1 MKIVIERNTLSDL
14 ISNVIGAVSKNH
26 YIEVLRCLLIE
37 CDDQCLSITGSN
49 IAVTITSKSAGSYL
63 FKNNDEVDQR
73 FICAL
78 DAVKL
83 NSIVKNYKKGSMS
96 LELKDGFVTVKQG
109 RSTFKIKSNDASHY
123 PAEDE
128 TSNEQTRKV
137 VDTFSIE
144 CAVLSDLINK
154 TQRSAA
160 VSDVR
165 NYLNG
170 LCFSFSNNLKLY
182 GTNGHTL
189 SHAFTAINNQTEHST
204 IIAKSM
210 IPLLLKIL
218 NDGECSITA
227 YMNRVVFDINDIKL
241 TCTVINEKTPDY
253 DRLINSSYID
263 AFSVNKEQIMDAV
276 RLAATLRDGDF
287 FGVCFTKKDNV
298 LDVYVS
304 KENNSFDDCVEI
316 ESLSDNQFDMKL
328 NVDYILNALSVI
340 EGETVTFMVVD
351 NNSTISSIC
360 LKTNE
365 ERDGLHIIMPMR
377 N

>member
-49 IAVTITSKSAGSYL
+49 IAVTITAKSAGSYL
-63 FKNNDEVDQR
+63 FKNNDEADQR

-227 YMNRVVFDINDIKL
+227 YMN
-241 TCTVINEKTPDY
+241 
-253 DRLINSSYID
+253 
-263 AFSVNKEQIMDAV
+263 
-276 RLAATLRDGDF
+276 
-287 FGVCFTKKDNV
+287 
-298 LDVYVS
+298 
-304 KENNSFDDCVEI
+304 
-316 ESLSDNQFDMKL
+316 
-328 NVDYILNALSVI
+328 
-340 EGETVTFMVVD
+340 
-351 NNSTISSIC
+351 
-360 LKTNE
+360 
-365 ERDGLHIIMPMR
+365 
-377 N
+377 